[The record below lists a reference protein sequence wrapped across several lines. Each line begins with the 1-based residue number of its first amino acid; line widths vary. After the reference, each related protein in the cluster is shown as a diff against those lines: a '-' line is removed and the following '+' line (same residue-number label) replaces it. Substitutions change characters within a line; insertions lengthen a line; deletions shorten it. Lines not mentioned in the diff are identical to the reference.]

1 MRLFFI
7 LRNQTLYRVGF
18 LIKALVIGVLFLSST
33 AIYGATIISTGV
45 ITLPNSE
52 FTHVM
57 IEIDQTVMHS
67 MLILKNPNRIVLDLK
82 SSPINNQLMAL
93 ANKNFSDD
101 LYIKQVRVGNFK
113 AGVTRVVFDLKTEVK
128 PKINIYKPLG
138 KYQHRLML
146 DFYPIDTAQKTNQ
159 TSDVSTNISDKP
171 NIDAADTSSSKSSG
185 AKIILDPSFDED
197 EMSTDVYE

>member
-7 LRNQTLYRVGF
+7 FRNQTLSRVVF
-18 LIKALVIGVLFLSST
+18 LIKIIIFGVLFLSST
-33 AIYGATIISTGV
+33 AIYGATIISTSV
-45 ITLPNSE
+45 IALPGSE

-57 IEIDQTVMHS
+57 VETDQAVVHS
-67 MLILKNPNRIVLDLK
+67 MLILKSPNRVVLDLK
-82 SSPINNQLMAL
+82 SSPINNQLMGL
-93 ANKNFSDD
+93 ANRDFLND

-146 DFYPIDTAQKTNQ
+146 DFYPIDTTQKTDQ

-171 NIDAADTSSSKSSG
+171 NIDDVDTSSSKSSG